1 MEETRDAHT
10 NKFTYIHYT
19 PRIPVQSTIV
29 LVCAVA
35 PMPPTLRAHFYGVE
49 RCLVNNALS
58 EVGTGAKTHIPLAA
72 SLVQYGLLQPLPG
85 LLLAVLLT
93 ERRVGQAGRLPT
105 NRKTAT
111 APMRAPRGWGPHLML
126 RAEEAPAAP
135 GVHSTSEICCARRL
149 ARPWGIGDV
158 VAPLA
163 AARVPTQHPGA
174 RGAST
179 SSLASPS

>member
-1 MEETRDAHT
+1 MQLSYYL
-10 NKFTYIHYT
+10 NT
-19 PRIPVQSTIV
+19 PRIPVQSTVV

-35 PMPPTLRAHFYGVE
+35 PMPSTLRAHFYGVE

-105 NRKTAT
+105 NRKP
-111 APMRAPRGWGPHLML
+111 APLRARGPRGWGPHLML
-126 RAEEAPAAP
+126 RAEEAAAAP

-149 ARPWGIGDV
+149 ARSWWIGEVDARF
-158 VAPLA
+158 APLA
-163 AARVPTQHPGA
+163 AARVRTRHPGA
-174 RGAST
+174 SK